1 MPTAAVHS
9 LLSLL
14 SEVDFGA
21 PAACGEAVGPS
32 PGVQTDQDEL
42 AAFSMGPALKRQLV
56 AARAER
62 LARFLRLQLAAG
74 GSLASTPRSSRS
86 SDDGGATPRPSGSAT
101 PNSVL
106 GGAAKLPRRTARQ
119 RLSEGDSAEELD
131 GPARCKAHWSPGE
144 TQHLTV

>member
-62 LARFLRLQLAAG
+62 LARFLRRQSARSGSPLAANG
-74 GSLASTPRSSRS
+74 Y
-86 SDDGGATPRPSGSAT
+86 
-101 PNSVL
+101 
-106 GGAAKLPRRTARQ
+106 LPRCHAPFGLRIKALPDLLDSEFKCTGTAIPH
-119 RLSEGDSAEELD
+119 SSAGLFSRR
-131 GPARCKAHWSPGE
+131 ASR
-144 TQHLTV
+144 